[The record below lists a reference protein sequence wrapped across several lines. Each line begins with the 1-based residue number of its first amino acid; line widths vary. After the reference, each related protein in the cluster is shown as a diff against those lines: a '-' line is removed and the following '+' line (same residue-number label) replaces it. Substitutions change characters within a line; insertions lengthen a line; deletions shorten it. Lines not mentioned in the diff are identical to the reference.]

1 MTKQCGAMNLMQTKG
16 AAVEGAIAEWSKLLE
31 WEPAALFRG
40 TVFRCNA
47 VWPYENIV
55 DFMLVELPNSPS
67 GLSVIV
73 VTGYKAGLVLV
84 HLPAEAR
91 SEANARALSTAWVV
105 ENWGRWIYS
114 ECPAELVQVLENYPA
129 EVHVEGAPSS
139 PSRDLKL

>member
-1 MTKQCGAMNLMQTKG
+1 MTKLSGGDELMQTKG
-16 AAVEGAIAEWSKLLE
+16 AAVKGVIAAWSKLLE

-55 DFMLVELPNSPS
+55 DFMLVEIPDSPS

-91 SEANARALSTAWVV
+91 SEANARALSTAWVI
-105 ENWGRWIYS
+105 ENWSRWIYP
-114 ECPAELVQVLENYPA
+114 ECPAELVQVIQNYPA
-129 EVHVEGAPSS
+129 EVRVEGAPSS

>member
-1 MTKQCGAMNLMQTKG
+1 MQTKG
-16 AAVEGAIAEWSKLLE
+16 SAIEGVVAQWSKLLE

-40 TVFRCNA
+40 TVFRCKA
-47 VWPYENIV
+47 AWPYESLV

-73 VTGYKAGLVLV
+73 ATGYKAGLVLV

-91 SEANARALSTAWVV
+91 SAGNVRALSTAWIL
-105 ENWGRWIYS
+105 ENWSRWIYP
-114 ECPAELVQVLENYPA
+114 ECPAESVHVIENYPA
-129 EVHVEGAPSS
+129 EVRIEGAPSS